1 MDKPQTAVGIFNN
14 AMKDDSNIT
23 SSEDVLPK
31 KEKQKE
37 IVLSP
42 VPGYQRSSD
51 FGCPTPKQSGSGQYG
66 CVQRSVGEAGTH
78 PNRSCG

>member
-31 KEKQKE
+31 KEKQK
-37 IVLSP
+37 
-42 VPGYQRSSD
+42 
-51 FGCPTPKQSGSGQYG
+51 
-66 CVQRSVGEAGTH
+66 
-78 PNRSCG
+78 